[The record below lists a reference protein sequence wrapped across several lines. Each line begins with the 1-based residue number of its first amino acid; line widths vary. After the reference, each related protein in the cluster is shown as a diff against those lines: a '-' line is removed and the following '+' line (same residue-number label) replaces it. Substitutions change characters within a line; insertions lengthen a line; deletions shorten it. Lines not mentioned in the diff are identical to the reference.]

1 VPLREYLRILW
12 KRGWIIIVMATVT
25 AASAVVFSLL
35 QRPVY
40 RSTVQLNVIP
50 ARLDLGLTQSIKWL
64 MRNYAVNI
72 VSNTTLDEVIR
83 RTGQDMT
90 ADMLR
95 SRIRVSPIE
104 SDFLIEITVDDY
116 DPEVAR
122 LLAQA
127 TADVFVER
135 IKVYMLDQDRRDRV
149 DVEAKDTAKPAYL
162 QSPKKKI
169 NALAGGMFGV
179 LLGVL
184 IVLGLEWVDAG
195 IIRSPDDLERIT
207 RSPILGVIPET

>member
-1 VPLREYLRILW
+1 MPLREYLRILW

-40 RSTVQLNVIP
+40 RSTVQLNVMP

-64 MRNYAVNI
+64 MRNYAANI
-72 VSNTTLDEVIR
+72 LSNTTLDEVIKR
-83 RTGQDMT
+83 SGQDMT

-122 LLAQA
+122 ILAQH

-135 IKVYMLDQDRRDRV
+135 IQVYMLDQDKRDRV
-149 DVEAKDTAKPAYL
+149 DVEAKDAAKPAYL
-162 QSPKKKI
+162 QFPKKKI
-169 NALAGGMFGV
+169 NALAGGVFGV
-179 LLGVL
+179 LLGVV

-195 IIRSPDDLERIT
+195 IVRSPDDLERAC
-207 RSPILGVIPET
+207 RSSVLGMIPEA